1 VSLTTRFLS
10 HFISGVVFFAMYA
23 PEGMSP
29 IVYSAIYN
37 GSYMLPEL
45 VISGILIYLLIQ
57 RGVLDLRI

>member
-1 VSLTTRFLS
+1 
-10 HFISGVVFFAMYA
+10 MYA

-45 VISGILIYLLIQ
+45 VISGIVIYLLIQ
-57 RGVLDLRI
+57 RDILNLSI